1 MTVDPIRRRTLF
13 RLAIAGVMASGGL
26 ATTAR
31 AVGRCTCGA
40 NRAIERRAHRRHEA
54 RALRPV

>member
-1 MTVDPIRRRTLF
+1 MTADPIRRRTLF
-13 RLAIAGVMASGGL
+13 RLAIAGVVANGGL

-31 AVGRCTCGA
+31 AVGRCSRGA

-54 RALRPV
+54 RAVRLV